1 LVDEAVKQ
9 YAVES
14 VKLAL
19 SFTKEV
25 PMNSGMKMLFGIV
38 Q

>member
-1 LVDEAVKQ
+1 VDEAVTQ
-9 YAVES
+9 YRVES
-14 VKLAL
+14 VKLVL

-25 PMNSGMKMLFGIV
+25 PMNGGMKMLFGIV